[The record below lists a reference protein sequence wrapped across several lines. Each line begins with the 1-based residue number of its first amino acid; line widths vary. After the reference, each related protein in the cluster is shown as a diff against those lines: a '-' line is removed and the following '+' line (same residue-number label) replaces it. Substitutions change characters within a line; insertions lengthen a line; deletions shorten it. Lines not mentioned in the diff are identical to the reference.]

1 MAHPKAIFPSVTRDR
16 VMAANNT
23 PLVLT
28 LNDENHNSVQ
38 IVENSSY
45 FIAGPTEQESVADWG
60 HFADSVLCQGRMALV
75 YDLLCSPKQT
85 KLQVDH

>member
-1 MAHPKAIFPSVTRDR
+1 MAHPKAIFPSVTRDK

-38 IVENSSY
+38 IVENSSP
-45 FIAGPTEQESVADWG
+45 FIASPAEHESGADWR
-60 HFADSVLCQGRMALV
+60 VV
-75 YDLLCSPKQT
+75 K
-85 KLQVDH
+85 